1 MEPAVDQGGGWPP
14 LRRLR
19 GHLQQHG
26 HVAVPLPAVAAARAS
41 ELLLTVPTLLR
52 DAAHVQALDALA
64 ADWAATT
71 DGRHLLSWG
80 ARQPQDPRGGK
91 CHLQTT
97 GDFDRFATADPRA
110 PALLR
115 AVLARLRCF
124 GAAADRMLA
133 GFAAPLHTT
142 VRANVYACDG
152 GVPTHVDESALTVL
166 FTDRPGSLLVAAGGR
181 RAPLRP
187 VRGDGWHAVVLPG
200 RAAGRLWPDLAPS
213 PHAATPPVDGPR
225 LSISVF
231 ATVEHSAPA
240 HGGRGRSAL
249 VG

>member
-1 MEPAVDQGGGWPP
+1 MEQAVDQAGGWPS

-19 GHLQQHG
+19 GHLERHG
-26 HVAVPLPAVAAARAS
+26 HVAVPLPEAAAARAG

-52 DAAHVQALDALA
+52 HAAHVEALDELA
-64 ADWAATT
+64 ATWAATT
-71 DGRHLLSWG
+71 AGRHLLSWG
-80 ARQPQDPRGGK
+80 AREPHDPRGGK
-91 CHLQTT
+91 YHLQTT
-97 GDFDRFATADPRA
+97 AAFDRYATADLRA

-133 GFAAPLHTT
+133 GFAAPLRTT

-166 FTDRPGSLLVAAGGR
+166 FTDRPGSLLVAARGR

-187 VRGDGWHAVVLPG
+187 VDGDGWHAVVLPG
-200 RAAGRLWPDLAPS
+200 RAAGRLWPALLPS
-213 PHAATPPVDGPR
+213 PHAAAPPLDGPR

-231 ATVEHSAPA
+231 ASVERPT
-240 HGGRGRSAL
+240 RSHRERPSRTRF
-249 VG
+249 G

>member
-1 MEPAVDQGGGWPP
+1 MAHAVDRGGGWPA

-19 GHLQQHG
+19 GHLERHG
-26 HVAVPLPAVAAARAS
+26 HIAVPLPRGAAARAG

-52 DAAHVQALDALA
+52 DAAHVQALDELA
-64 ADWAATT
+64 TTWAATT

-80 ARQPQDPRGGK
+80 ARQPNDPRGGT

-97 GDFDRFATADPRA
+97 AAFDRFATADPRA

-115 AVLARLRCF
+115 AVLARLQCF
-124 GAAADRMLA
+124 GAAADRMLG
-133 GFAAPLHTT
+133 GFAVPLHTT
-142 VRANVYACDG
+142 VRANVYAGDG

-187 VRGDGWHAVVLPG
+187 IDGAGWHAVVLPG
-200 RAAGRLWPDLAPS
+200 TSARRLWPDLVPS

-231 ATVEHSAPA
+231 ATVDREVSSQ
-240 HGGRGRSAL
+240 RGHAARARVS
-249 VG
+249 